1 MSSEDGGGRGP
12 GSPTLCF
19 AFGKASCDGAVI
31 PAVNK
36 PFPGLLMGTIWQR
49 GASGPL
55 QSRSCFPMPETHQL
69 LGSPSAST
77 GLEPTGNGL
86 DQHWAQPWW
95 PLWRG
100 EGRERLLHPSWLLAN
115 VTIQRQVEI
124 GGLP

>member
-49 GASGPL
+49 GASGPP

-86 DQHWAQPWW
+86 E
-95 PLWRG
+95 R
-100 EGRERLLHPSWLLAN
+100 GREGKAPAPVLAACK
-115 VTIQRQVEI
+115 RDHSEA
-124 GGLP
+124 G